1 MKTVGCT
8 PGIDKTRGPG
18 IHSIRLIAINSTLSV
33 STMLNKIIITLVRL
47 NPWHFLWIA
56 PVWAELC
63 TTLATGLTCAL
74 WPGPFP
80 EYLWSAVLAASL
92 LASLWVSPFLVFCAK
107 EIQQIVLINDN
118 LVQASE
124 TRQLQEDTLQKA
136 HEELLARVQQ
146 RTEDLL
152 EANKAKSLFLA
163 NMSHE
168 IRTPLNGI
176 IGMTEMLADTD
187 LDDNQRD
194 FFSTIQSE
202 AKMLNSLI
210 SGILDVAKIET
221 GKLELEVAP
230 FNLLYLFDDFAKS
243 FSCQTRPKN
252 IEFTPCLS
260 SDIPT
265 KILGDP
271 CRLRQVFSNLTGNA
285 LKFTPNGG
293 KISLTGELVQN
304 LNEEMIMVR
313 FTIRDTGI
321 GIAKEKQKSIFDSF
335 TQADISTTRK
345 FGGTGLGTT
354 ISKQLVELMG
364 GEIGVESE
372 PGQGSTFWF
381 TVIFERQK
389 NLAEPSKNREFK
401 NIDTL
406 KILVVEKSETKSFL
420 AESLSS
426 FGCRTEVLQGGAEA
440 LLRLTTTAAD
450 DQFDLIF
457 ITMIM
462 QGMNG
467 FDLARQIK
475 SLPECAEI
483 PLILTTSAGER
494 GDGAKCKE
502 IGVTGYLTPPLS
514 RSDIL
519 NMVIAVLDQK
529 TADHDKTTPPQL
541 ITKHSLFEKIG
552 ERFHLLLVEDYPT
565 NQKVAMA
572 YLTNAGY
579 HVDVADNGQK
589 ALVAYNNTKYD
600 LILMDIQM
608 PEMDGYQ
615 ATAAIRHLERG
626 SDDAPPRTK
635 TPIIAL
641 TAHATEDDKQKCLE
655 AGMDDFLTKPLQ
667 RGDLL
672 QTISKWLAP
681 QGFATAPQQECH
693 ASRPTSEDAPVDFE
707 KAIKEFD
714 GQRELVFSIIREFSD
729 DIKNQ
734 IESMNVALAGNDTE
748 TIRKEAHSIKG
759 GAANIH
765 ARRLSQTAKK
775 IEELAKAGELDEIP
789 KAFVDLVEENER
801 MRKALLEA
809 IA

>member
-1 MKTVGCT
+1 
-8 PGIDKTRGPG
+8 
-18 IHSIRLIAINSTLSV
+18 
-33 STMLNKIIITLVRL
+33 MLNTIITTLVRL

-56 PVWAELC
+56 PLWA
-63 TTLATGLTCAL
+63 GLGTALVTALYCAL
-74 WPGPFP
+74 WLGDFPGP
-80 EYLWSAVLAASL
+80 LWSDGLGYAL
-92 LASLWVSPFLVFCAK
+92 LASLMVSPLLVFCVR
-107 EIQQIVLINDN
+107 EIQQIVRVNDT
-118 LVQASE
+118 LEQTIT
-124 TRQLQEDTLQKA
+124 TRKLQEDTLQKT
-136 HEELLARVQQ
+136 HEELLSRVQQ
-146 RTEDLL
+146 RTTDLL

-176 IGMTEMLADTD
+176 IGMTEMLADTP
-187 LDDNQRD
+187 LDKNQRD

-202 AKMLNSLI
+202 AKMLNNLI
-210 SGILDVAKIET
+210 NGILDVAKIET

-230 FNLLYLFDDFAKS
+230 FNLQYLFDDFAKS

-252 IEFTPCLS
+252 IEFTSCLS

-265 KILGDP
+265 RILGDP
-271 CRLRQVFSNLTGNA
+271 CRLRQILSNLTGNA

-293 KISLTGELVQN
+293 KISLTADLVQA
-304 LNEEMIMVR
+304 LNDEMVMVR

-321 GIAKEKQKSIFDSF
+321 GIPQDKQKSIFESF

-364 GEIGVESE
+364 GAIGLESD

-381 TVIFERQK
+381 TAVFERQK
-389 NLAEPSKNREFK
+389 DLTEPNPNQEFK
-401 NIDTL
+401 NIETL
-406 KILVVEKSETKSFL
+406 KLLVVENSETSKSFL

-426 FGCRTEVLQGGAEA
+426 FGCRTEVIQGGAEA
-440 LLRLTTTAAD
+440 LLRLTSTAAD
-450 DQFDLIF
+450 DQYDLIF
-457 ITMIM
+457 ITIIM

-475 SLPECAEI
+475 TIPSCAEI
-483 PLILTTSAGER
+483 PLILTTTNGER

-502 IGVTGYLTPPLS
+502 IGITGYLTLPLS

-529 TADHDKTTPPQL
+529 NADHDQTSPPQL

-579 HVDVADNGQK
+579 QVDVADNGQK
-589 ALVAYNNTKYD
+589 GVEAFAKKKYD

-615 ATAAIRHLERG
+615 ATAAIRRLEQEG
-626 SDDAPPRTK
+626 EAAPPRTR

-641 TAHATEDDKQKCLE
+641 TAHATEEDKQKCLE
-655 AGMDDFLTKPLQ
+655 ADMDDFLTKPLQ

-672 QTISKWLAP
+672 QSITKWLAP
-681 QGFATAPQQECH
+681 KGLLPARRQECH
-693 ASRPTSEDAPVDFE
+693 AAWPSAEALPIDFE

-714 GQRELVFSIIREFSD
+714 GQKDLVFSIVREFAN
-729 DIKNQ
+729 DIKTQ
-734 IESMNVALAGNDTE
+734 IETMNVALAASDAE

-765 ARRLSQTAKK
+765 ALRLSQTAKA
-775 IEELAKAGELDEIP
+775 IEELAKAGELEAIP
-789 KAFVDLVEENER
+789 KALVALIEENER
-801 MRKALLEA
+801 MRRALLEA
-809 IA
+809 AG